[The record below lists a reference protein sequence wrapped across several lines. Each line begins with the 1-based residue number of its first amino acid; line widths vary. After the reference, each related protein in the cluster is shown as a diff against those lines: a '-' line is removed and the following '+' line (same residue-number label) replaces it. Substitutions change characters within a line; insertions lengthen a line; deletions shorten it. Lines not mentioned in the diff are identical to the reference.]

1 MNVNL
6 FHKKWFVHLIVWLSY
21 YFIAV
26 WFFTDLLGFS
36 AASKRALL
44 LVFFHSGIFYLNL
57 FVLLP
62 YVLEKKWKVFYYL
75 IVINLVVLVVF
86 TFKIIDD
93 FYFINAVGDQFFLK
107 GIEDLPPGLKQ
118 QVLDWKQTHE
128 VSPERRFMGMRFF
141 ANGGSVIIILLI
153 SSLYR
158 NQILKRNRDK
168 EAILLK
174 NQMLEAESQIL
185 KWQINPHFLFN
196 TLNNI
201 YALAQMKSPRA
212 PDAIHRLSEMLRYV
226 IYDCNE
232 EFVSLKHEISYIKSY
247 IALQLLKDDEISNV
261 SYEFPEEE
269 SNLKIAPMLLISFIE
284 NSFKHSKI
292 EDLKN
297 GWIDLKIKLEEKNF
311 IFDLRNSIPDVLPA
325 KDRQGG
331 IGLDNVKRRLE
342 LIYPKK
348 YQLDINKGE
357 KEFSVYLKLELHED

>member
-1 MNVNL
+1 MNIN
-6 FHKKWFVHLIVWLSY
+6 FFQKKWFVHLIVWLSY
-21 YFIAV
+21 YFISA

-36 AASKRALL
+36 SALKRALL
-44 LVFFHSGIFYLNL
+44 LIFIHAGIFYLN
-57 FVLLP
+57 FFILLP
-62 YVLEKKWKVFYYL
+62 HILEKKWKVFYYL
-75 IVINLVVLVVF
+75 MVINLVALVVF

-93 FYFINAVGDQFFLK
+93 FYFINTIGNQIFLK
-107 GIEDLPPGLKQ
+107 GIEDLPPDLKH
-118 QVLDWKQTHE
+118 QVIDWKQTHD
-128 VSPERRFMGMRFF
+128 VSPERRFLGMRFF
-141 ANGGSVIIILLI
+141 ANGGLVIIILLI

-168 EAILLK
+168 ETILLK
-174 NQMLEAESQIL
+174 NQMLEAESKIL

-201 YALAQMKSPRA
+201 YALTLMKSPRA

-232 EFVSLKHEISYIKSY
+232 EFVGLKHEISYIKSY

-261 SYEFPEEE
+261 SYEFPKVDN
-269 SNLKIAPMLLISFIE
+269 NLKVAPMLLISFVE

-297 GWIDLKIKLEEKNF
+297 GWIDLKIKLEGKTF
-311 IFDLRNSIPDVLPA
+311 IFDLQNSIPDILPA
-325 KDRQGG
+325 KDTQGG

-348 YQLDINKGE
+348 HQLNISKAENK
-357 KEFSVYLKLELHED
+357 FSVYLKIELHED